1 MGRIT
6 MYIATVACS
15 NELTQTN
22 GIAMISYTAT
32 TEGKTKLNIFPEVW
46 ERAVA
51 SFPVRV
57 TRMAVV
63 QACDPS
69 KSPHLLD
76 FVRFRVAKVLEFNSG
91 MVPEQFHGNSEAE
104 TIANLERGGISR
116 NVIPSELGG
125 NLNAQEELAKWIS
138 ARLAIEDIMRAD
150 SQDVS
155 RVPLEL
161 AAYTTKSAGS
171 KRKRSPHE
179 GDESCSDGP
188 SRGALYSRRH
198 YHRRKL
204 AITSLQEQVKFWENR
219 NKVDRKELN
228 RLQQLLEQAQSMERI
243 LLFWYPGPGS
253 PAHPAQARPS
263 FP

>member
-1 MGRIT
+1 

-32 TEGKTKLNIFPEVW
+32 TEGKTELNIFPEVW
-46 ERAVA
+46 ERALA

-57 TRMAVV
+57 TRMVVV
-63 QACDPS
+63 QACDPT

-91 MVPEQFHGNSEAE
+91 MVPDQFHGNSDAE

-116 NVIPSELGG
+116 DVIPSELGG
-125 NLNAQEELAKWIS
+125 NLNVPEELVKWIS
-138 ARLAIEDIMRAD
+138 GRLSVEDIMRAG
-150 SQDVS
+150 SQDAS
-155 RVPLEL
+155 TVPLEL

-171 KRKRSPHE
+171 KRKRSPNE
-179 GDESCSDGP
+179 GDEESGSDGP

-198 YHRRKL
+198 YHRCKL
-204 AITSLQEQVKFWENR
+204 AMTSLQEQAKFWENR
-219 NKVDRKELN
+219 NKVARKESD
-228 RLQQLLEQAQSMERI
+228 RLQRLLEQAQSMECI
-243 LLFWYPGPGS
+243 LLFGYPGPGS
-253 PAHPAQARPS
+253 LAHSAQARPP